1 MSGTGEP
8 SLPSRYS
15 GTRVAYRGS
24 IYCCDNTGRLRYTT
38 PATSTKTL
46 ASVRLRASG
55 TASPHYP
62 EAARS
67 LLSRTPPHKLEGAE
81 RSRKGLID
89 YIFVSHSKQGTLAL
103 GPKVEVGVSDVA
115 CGARRDGP
123 LAVLV
128 RSWYPGNGY
137 VYDTMCHTVF

>member
-1 MSGTGEP
+1 MRQYGAATVHHTNDFNEDFGERAVKGVRHGFTTLPVPRSGDE
-8 SLPSRYS
+8 
-15 GTRVAYRGS
+15 
-24 IYCCDNTGRLRYTT
+24 
-38 PATSTKTL
+38 L
-46 ASVRLRASG
+46 AVS
-55 TASPHYP
+55 H
-62 EAARS
+62 
-67 LLSRTPPHKLEGAE
+67 PPHKLEGAE

-103 GPKVEVGVSDVA
+103 GPKVEVGVSDIA

-137 VYDTMCHTVF
+137 VYDTMCHRLPYFKI